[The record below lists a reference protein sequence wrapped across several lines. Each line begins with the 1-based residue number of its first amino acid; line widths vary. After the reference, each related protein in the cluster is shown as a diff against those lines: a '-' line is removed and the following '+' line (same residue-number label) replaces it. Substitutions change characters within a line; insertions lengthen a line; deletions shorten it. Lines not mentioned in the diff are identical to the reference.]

1 MIALTQ
7 IVKKADVKVNGKII
21 SEIDK
26 GILIFLGVFKGDS
39 FADALWL
46 AKKVAS
52 ARIFVGEENN
62 KIDFSTKDLG
72 LEAIVVS
79 QFTLC
84 ADVRKG
90 NRPSFSDAEKSD
102 EAEKIYEYF
111 LEQLNM
117 ELNGKVKGG
126 QFGAYMEVSLVNDGP
141 FTLIYETDGH

>member
-1 MIALTQ
+1 MIALIQ
-7 IVKKADVKVNGKII
+7 IVKKADVKVNGKVI

-26 GILIFLGVFKGDS
+26 GILIFLGVFKDDS
-39 FADALWL
+39 FDDALWL
-46 AKKVAS
+46 SKKVAN
-52 ARIFVGEENN
+52 ARIFVGEEKD

-90 NRPSFSDAEKSD
+90 NRPSFSDAKKSE
-102 EAEKIYEYF
+102 EAEKIYNYF
-111 LEQLNM
+111 LEQLNI
-117 ELNGKVKGG
+117 ELIGKVKGG
-126 QFGAYMEVSLVNDGP
+126 QFGAYMEVSLINEGP